1 MGRPIFGANRT
12 VAGFIDAVEGEVH
25 RGSSWTR
32 RVVLRAI
39 VLLPAGGRR
48 GYDEKALGFERPVEQ
63 AGYGGTERRALVHNR
78 ASRPADRH
86 LAPVRGGHRPR
97 SPDERRVGKAC
108 GSTFNSRWS

>member
-1 MGRPIFGANRT
+1 MRISDWSSDVCSSDLQQAAQDGGAVVAEQRPGQHELLEVTVQVVEMGRPIFGANRT

-48 GYDEKALGFERPVEQ
+48 G
-63 AGYGGTERRALVHNR
+63 
-78 ASRPADRH
+78 
-86 LAPVRGGHRPR
+86 R
-97 SPDERRVGKAC
+97 SAERRVGK
-108 GSTFNSRWS
+108 GWGGTGRSRW

>member
-32 RVVLRAI
+32 RVVWRAI

-63 AGYGGTERRALVHNR
+63 AGDGGIERRALVHNR
-78 ASRPADRH
+78 VDRHADRH
-86 LAPVRGGHRPR
+86 LDTVRGGHRPR
-97 SPDERRVGKAC
+97 GGGREEALDHAERRARENVL
-108 GSTFNSRWS
+108 